1 MNIVITGATKGIGK
15 AMAMKFLENG
25 HHVIVN
31 SSQQKNIDAFYDEVK
46 NLGFENKC
54 DAVITDM
61 ANEKSIANFTN
72 FVLKRFNTIDVLIN
86 NAGAFVPGNTID
98 SNNLQKQ
105 LDINLLSAYN
115 CSNNLIPNMVKNK
128 KGIIVNICSI
138 ASLKA
143 YPNAGN
149 YTVSKFAL
157 LGYTK
162 SLRLELMPY
171 NIGVIA
177 VMPGATLTDSWA
189 GTDLPAERFIPA
201 EDIAQIVYDSCMLSS
216 RSVVEEIII
225 RPKMGDI

>member
-31 SSQQKNIDAFYDEVK
+31 SSQQKNIDAFNDEVK

-72 FVLKRFNTIDVLIN
+72 FVLKRFNTIDILIN
-86 NAGAFVPGNTID
+86 NAGAFVLGNTID
-98 SNNLQKQ
+98 GNNLQKQ